1 MPKVGKAELIHF
13 NFMLKVK
20 VLMQIIKKLLSLRYQ
35 TLQIMTNILLPV
47 DFSDAT
53 DKLLDGAVKFAKQTQ
68 GKIFLIHVA
77 PSDIGFAIGDMGF
90 QYFPEIEQ
98 NEIKEELNMLND
110 LQMRIS
116 NQGVECEHM
125 LRQGIAKDIILEYAE
140 DKSADYIVM
149 GSHGR
154 SGIYDVFVGSL
165 TKDLT
170 KSSPLP
176 VLVIPCHN
184 K

>member
-1 MPKVGKAELIHF
+1 
-13 NFMLKVK
+13 
-20 VLMQIIKKLLSLRYQ
+20 
-35 TLQIMTNILLPV
+35 MTNIVFPV
-47 DFSDAT
+47 DFSDST
-53 DKLLDGAVKFAKQTQ
+53 DQLVTAAVDFAKKTQ
-68 GKIFLIHVA
+68 GKIYLIHVA

-90 QYFPEIEQ
+90 QYFPEVEQ
-98 NEIKEELNMLND
+98 NEIKEELKLLNN
-110 LQMRIS
+110 LEQQIIA
-116 NQGVECEHM
+116 QGVECEHL

-140 DKSADYIVM
+140 EKRADFIVM

-170 KSSPLP
+170 KSSTIP

-184 K
+184 KN